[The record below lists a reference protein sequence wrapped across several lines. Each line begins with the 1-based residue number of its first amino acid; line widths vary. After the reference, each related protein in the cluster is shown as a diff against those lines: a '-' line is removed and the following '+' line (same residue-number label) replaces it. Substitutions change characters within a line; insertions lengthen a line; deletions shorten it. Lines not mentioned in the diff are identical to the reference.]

1 MTIAV
6 GDTVPV
12 LERTIGLT
20 DMVAYAGATWDWHKL
35 HYDAAYVAE
44 KKLPGPI
51 VDGQVYGALLVE
63 MLQDWL
69 GPQSFVH
76 ELEFTFRNL
85 VFAGETLRCGGVV
98 TSVDAERPDR
108 RDDRRRGGRGRR
120 RRACRGGAVP
130 RRRTPGSAGRA
141 GCLVT
146 TPHRP
151 QRLHC
156 SGVPLTSR
164 LLQRLR
170 TEGIPG
176 EPVIPARRRSR

>member
-1 MTIAV
+1 MTAIAV

-35 HYDAAYVAE
+35 HYDLAYVAE

-85 VFAGETLRCGGVV
+85 VFAGETLRCSGTV
-98 TSVDAERPDR
+98 TSVDAERLSVDMTVVVVAA
-108 RDDRRRGGRGRR
+108 DGTD
-120 RRACRGGAVP
+120 
-130 RRRTPGSAGRA
+130 GRA
-141 GCLVT
+141 AAAPCRAV
-146 TPHRP
+146 
-151 QRLHC
+151 
-156 SGVPLTSR
+156 V
-164 LLQRLR
+164 LLGQPD
-170 TEGIPG
+170 GPG
-176 EPVIPARRRSR
+176 AA

>member
-1 MTIAV
+1 MSIAV
-6 GDTVPV
+6 GDTVPA

-76 ELEFTFRNL
+76 ELEFSFRNL
-85 VFAGETLRCGGVV
+85 VFAGETLRCSGTVTEVTADRVDVEMTVV
-98 TSVDAERPDR
+98 VVAED
-108 RDDRRRGGRGRR
+108 
-120 RRACRGGAVP
+120 
-130 RRRTPGSAGRA
+130 GSAGRTA
-141 GCLVT
+141 AAPCRASVLLG
-146 TPHRP
+146 RP
-151 QRLHC
+151 D
-156 SGVPLTSR
+156 G
-164 LLQRLR
+164 
-170 TEGIPG
+170 PG
-176 EPVIPARRRSR
+176 AP